1 LREDVGEQMGRS
13 RASIVE
19 DFVKANRQELQKR
32 WLESVLALYPEDSIR
47 FLRNTEDRFKNPLGY
62 SIAEM
67 VEGVMGLLE
76 EGGLPED
83 LRTHIFPVVQIRA
96 VQGTSPSETLAFIG
110 ALKRTFREV
119 SRKGGSFD
127 RDLSDGLDEL
137 SDALLLLSFDIY
149 MQCREK
155 LSEIKNEELKRN
167 LFMLLKRS
175 GMADVAQNGE

>member
-1 LREDVGEQMGRS
+1 MGRS
-13 RASIVE
+13 RAEIVE
-19 DFVKANRQELQKR
+19 DFVRANRQELHKR
-32 WLESVLALYPEDSIR
+32 WLESALAMYPEDSLQ

-67 VEGVMGLLE
+67 VSGVLELLQ

-83 LRTHIFPVVQIRA
+83 LHSHIFPVVQIRA
-96 VQGTSPSETLAFIG
+96 VQGASPSEALSFIG

-127 RDLSDGLDEL
+127 RELSDGLDDISEAL
-137 SDALLLLSFDIY
+137 SLLSFDIY

-155 LSEIKNEELKRN
+155 LAEVKNEELKRN
-167 LFMLLKRS
+167 LFMLLRRS
-175 GMADVAQNGE
+175 GMADVAQKGD